1 MTNDEQ
7 ARADASVWADQGFGA
22 SDPASDDVLI
32 DDAGSGDPD
41 IEVEVLVAEI
51 DDTRADLGETI
62 DEIGRRLEPGNV
74 AREAGQ
80 SVRDATTRK
89 VDHMTTGIQETF
101 DDVRRGNASGIVGT
115 ITSNPVPAAMVAVG
129 LGLLFMNRGAQSSGN
144 GNGNGGSRGYGQG
157 YGQGYGPGYS
167 QYGAGDWRQWPEQ
180 GSQGSPIDR
189 ASSRVSAAT
198 GEASE
203 TVQQFAGQ
211 ASQKVQ
217 DVGDQVSQTASQVGD
232 QAGMAMQRGTSQA
245 RRMFEEN
252 PLAVGVVAVAAGA
265 AIGMLAPSTE
275 AERRTLGPARDR
287 FVEQA
292 EQQVNQ
298 AIDTMDQGAS
308 QSSSGST
315 GSGGTSTESVSGS
328 SSGSSSSGTRRRS
341 TSKSTSG
348 TTSGS

>member
-1 MTNDEQ
+1 MTNEEQ

-144 GNGNGGSRGYGQG
+144 GNGNGHGWSSGYGQG
-157 YGQGYGPGYS
+157 YGQGYG
-167 QYGAGDWRQWPEQ
+167 GADWQRWPDQ

-189 ASSRVSAAT
+189 ATSRVSSAT
-198 GEASE
+198 EDAGE
-203 TVQQFAGQ
+203 TVQQFADQ
-211 ASQKVQ
+211 ASRKVQ
-217 DVGDQVSQTASQVGD
+217 GMGDQVTQTASQVGD
-232 QAGMAMQRGTSQA
+232 QAGMAVQHGTSQA
-245 RRMFEEN
+245 RRIFEEN

-298 AIDTMDQGAS
+298 AIDTMDQGGG

-315 GSGGTSTESVSGS
+315 GS
-328 SSGSSSSGTRRRS
+328 
-341 TSKSTSG
+341 
-348 TTSGS
+348 TTTTPME